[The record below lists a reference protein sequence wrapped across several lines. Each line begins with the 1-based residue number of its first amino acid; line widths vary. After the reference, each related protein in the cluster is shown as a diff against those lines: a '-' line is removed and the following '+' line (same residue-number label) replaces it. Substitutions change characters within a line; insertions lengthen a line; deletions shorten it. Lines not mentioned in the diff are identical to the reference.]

1 MCTVTYDDQGFDFE
15 ALFHS
20 MDKDLTSAI
29 QGMVQ
34 RIQEIFDTYRI
45 AHAEKYGEGF
55 TAG

>member
-1 MCTVTYDDQGFDFE
+1 MCTVTDEDQGFDFE
-15 ALFHS
+15 ALFGS

-29 QGMVQ
+29 QAMVQ
-34 RIQEIFDTYRI
+34 RDQEVFDTYRI